1 MCGISGIY
9 NFSNKPVNLGSA
21 IEKIVKLQHHR
32 GPDDQGIWQS
42 KCKKVFFGHNRLT
55 IIDLSKNGKQHFVSK
70 DENFVITFN
79 GEIYNFIEIR
89 NELAKKN
96 YFVDT
101 AKVFDYYY
109 GTPLENINKSF
120 KKNNHILFDIDW
132 QGAKKIRKR
141 YDQSQIIDFFILP
154 PNKKELKSRLEKRGR
169 DNRREINK
177 RLSLAVSEIKHYK
190 EYQFVLINENI
201 IDTVN
206 NLVKIINNSIL
217 IHEIKNKVN

>member
-1 MCGISGIY
+1 MNNLNNINNKIIIISSPSGAGKTTICKY
-9 NFSNKPVNLGSA
+9 LLKKIDNIELSISYTTRPKRKNEKNKKDYFFVNR
-21 IEKIVKLQHHR
+21 EK
-32 GPDDQGIWQS
+32 
-42 KCKKVFFGHNRLT
+42 F
-55 IIDLSKNGKQHFVSK
+55 
-70 DENFVITFN
+70 
-79 GEIYNFIEIR
+79 

-96 YFVDT
+96 YFAET

-109 GTPLENINKSF
+109 GTPLENISKSF

-141 YDQSQIIDFFILP
+141 YNASHIIDFFILP
-154 PNKKELKSRLEKRGR
+154 PNKKELKSRLEKRGM

-177 RLSLAVSEIKHYK
+177 RLSLAVGEIKHYK

-206 NLVKIINNSIL
+206 NLVRIINNCFFIY
-217 IHEIKNKVN
+217 EIENKINNYKIG

>member
-1 MCGISGIY
+1 MNNLNNKIIIISSPSGAGKTTICKY
-9 NFSNKPVNLGSA
+9 LLK
-21 IEKIVKLQHHR
+21 KIDNVKLSISYTTR
-32 GPDDQGIWQS
+32 PKRNNEKNEKDY
-42 KCKKVFFGHNRLT
+42 FFVNRE
-55 IIDLSKNGKQHFVSK
+55 KF
-70 DENFVITFN
+70 
-79 GEIYNFIEIR
+79 

-96 YFVDT
+96 YFVET
-101 AKVFDYYY
+101 AKVFNYYY

-132 QGAKKIRKR
+132 QGAKKIRKS
-141 YDQSQIIDFFILP
+141 YDESQIIDFFILP

-206 NLVKIINNSIL
+206 NLVKIINNSLFIC
-217 IHEIKNKVN
+217 EIKNKINNYKIG

>member
-1 MCGISGIY
+1 MNNLNNNNKIIIISSPSGAGKTTICKY
-9 NFSNKPVNLGSA
+9 LLK
-21 IEKIVKLQHHR
+21 KIDNVKLSISYTTR
-32 GPDDQGIWQS
+32 PKRKNEKNEKDY
-42 KCKKVFFGHNRLT
+42 FFVNQE
-55 IIDLSKNGKQHFVSK
+55 KF
-70 DENFVITFN
+70 
-79 GEIYNFIEIR
+79 

-96 YFVDT
+96 YFVET

-141 YDQSQIIDFFILP
+141 YDKSQIIDFFILP
-154 PNKKELKSRLEKRGR
+154 PNKKELKRRLEKRGR
-169 DNRREINK
+169 DNIKEINK

-190 EYQFVLINENI
+190 EYQFVLINESI

-206 NLVKIINNSIL
+206 NLVKIINHSL
-217 IHEIKNKVN
+217 FIHKIKNKINNYKIG